1 MTLTIVSV
9 WGSNSGRRPQRLDCY
24 RVFLDLICPPLEVLL
39 TYVFQYP
46 DKTDGAP
53 EDTGGQEPLDLCFFR
68 IGVKPC
74 MREKLGRLGRFHN
87 AQFYPSPQ
95 MAFSLEIGRRIYNR
109 VTVGTVGEFHIR
121 PAKTRTNS
129 NKAR

>member
-1 MTLTIVSV
+1 MLVDLQETFAECVNGDPNDRIGLGIEL
-9 WGSNSGRRPQRLDCY
+9 RPAPQRLDCY
-24 RVFLDLICPPLEVLL
+24 RVFLDLICPSLEVLL

-95 MAFSLEIGRRIYNR
+95 MAFNLEIGRRIYN
-109 VTVGTVGEFHIR
+109 GLQLG
-121 PAKTRTNS
+121 P
-129 NKAR
+129 